1 MARATATF
9 GGAAAEAAE
18 TTAGKMAI
26 LKARMSDMAEDI
38 GRVLIPFVEKAAE
51 WFGKLADSFERLT
64 PHQREM
70 AVQFGLIAA
79 AAGPVLSILGRLT
92 SAAGALLKVWAPLK
106 AMLMATEATGFFQAG
121 KWTASAS
128 GIGRFAAVLGPVAAA
143 IAAAIAAVGAGFY
156 VLYQHSE
163 SFRNAVNEL
172 GAALKDA
179 FQAALPQLAVLGFA
193 DVRARGTTYRVFS
206 MQTRGLVIQVAQDM
220 AARQHMAGTLALRT
234 VAPVALMAPLL
245 MLVVWWVV
253 SRSLAPV
260 ARVRTQVASRQA
272 DDLSPVSEEKLPDEV
287 RPLVQELNL
296 LFDRVRQAFEA
307 QKHFVADAAH
317 ELRSPLAALK
327 LQVQG
332 LQRAS
337 DDGARELAIGRL
349 VAGIDRAT
357 RLVEQ
362 MLALARH
369 EASMAAGAPP
379 EPVVLAEVA
388 RLAVSDAVAA
398 AQARRIDIGIAR
410 ADEGATVKGQS
421 EALRML
427 LRNLLENAVKYTPE
441 EGRVDIAIAR
451 LDDAVE
457 LSVDDSGPGLP
468 PTERERVLD
477 RFYRSGEPQA
487 PGSGL
492 GLSIVKSIAELHG
505 ASVALDASPSLGGL
519 RVVVRFPTRA

>member
-1 MARATATF
+1 MSSS
-9 GGAAAEAAE
+9 
-18 TTAGKMAI
+18 MD
-26 LKARMSDMAEDI
+26 LVARMTGSLRARLLWFLLAAI
-38 GRVLIPFVEKAAE
+38 VL
-51 WFGKLADSFERLT
+51 
-64 PHQREM
+64 
-70 AVQFGLIAA
+70 
-79 AAGPVLSILGRLT
+79 
-92 SAAGALLKVWAPLK
+92 AAGAQALVAYRTVLKEADEIFDYH
-106 AMLMATEATGFFQAG
+106 MQQMALSLRAG
-121 KWTASAS
+121 LPPS
-128 GIGRFAAVLGPVAAA
+128 
-143 IAAAIAAVGAGFY
+143 AAVGGLGGAEQNFDFVVQVWTADGVRIF
-156 VLYQHSE
+156 E
-163 SFRNAVNEL
+163 SA
-172 GAALKDA
+172 D
-179 FQAALPQLAVLGFA
+179 QAALPQLAVLGFA

-379 EPVVLAEVA
+379 EPVALAEVA

>member
-1 MARATATF
+1 VSGMMGLA
-9 GGAAAEAAE
+9 
-18 TTAGKMAI
+18 
-26 LKARMSDMAEDI
+26 ARMTGSLRARLLWFLLAAI
-38 GRVLIPFVEKAAE
+38 VL
-51 WFGKLADSFERLT
+51 
-64 PHQREM
+64 
-70 AVQFGLIAA
+70 
-79 AAGPVLSILGRLT
+79 
-92 SAAGALLKVWAPLK
+92 AAGAQALVAYRTVLKEADDIFDYH
-106 AMLMATEATGFFQAG
+106 MQQMALSLRAG
-121 KWTASAS
+121 LPPS
-128 GIGRFAAVLGPVAAA
+128 
-143 IAAAIAAVGAGFY
+143 AAVGGLGGAEQNFDFVVQVWTADGVRIF
-156 VLYQHSE
+156 E
-163 SFRNAVNEL
+163 SA
-172 GAALKDA
+172 D
-179 FQAALPQLAVLGFA
+179 QAALPQLAVLGFA

-332 LQRAS
+332 LQRAT

-410 ADEGATVKGQS
+410 ADEGAVVKGQP

-441 EGRVDIAIAR
+441 DGCVDIAIVR
-451 LDDAVE
+451 LGGGQGEAVE

-468 PTERERVLD
+468 PAERERVLD

-505 ASVALDASPSLGGL
+505 ASVALAASPSLGGL
-519 RVVVRFPTRA
+519 RVVVRFPTKT